1 MPVLSPAASN
11 PFDLIDDSAFTENTL
26 MKNPLAGLMQQAQK
40 MQENLKQVQDEIA
53 AAQIQGESGAGLVRI
68 SMNGKRQV
76 QKVVID
82 DSLLNEDRDMLED
95 LIAAAFNDAVNK
107 VSALKQEKMAGL
119 TGGIDLP
126 AGFKLPF

>member
-1 MPVLSPAASN
+1 
-11 PFDLIDDSAFTENTL
+11 

-53 AAQIQGESGAGLVRI
+53 EAQIQGESGAGLVRI
-68 SMNGKRQV
+68 TMNGKRQV
-76 QKVVID
+76 QKILID

-95 LIAAAFNDAVNK
+95 LIAAAFNDAINK
-107 VSALKQEKMAGL
+107 VSVLKQEKMAGL

>member
-1 MPVLSPAASN
+1 
-11 PFDLIDDSAFTENTL
+11 

-40 MQENLKQVQDEIA
+40 MQENLKQVQEEIA
-53 AAQIQGESGAGLVRI
+53 ATQIQGESGAGLVRI
-68 SMNGKRQV
+68 TMNGKRQV

-82 DSLLNEDRDMLED
+82 DSLLKEDRDMLED

>member
-1 MPVLSPAASN
+1 M
-11 PFDLIDDSAFTENTL
+11 
-26 MKNPLAGLMQQAQK
+26 MKNQLAGLMQQAQK

-95 LIAAAFNDAVNK
+95 LIAAAFNDAINK

>member
-1 MPVLSPAASN
+1 
-11 PFDLIDDSAFTENTL
+11 

-53 AAQIQGESGAGLVRI
+53 TAQIQGESGAGLVRI

-82 DSLLNEDRDMLED
+82 DSLLKEDRDMLED
-95 LIAAAFNDAVNK
+95 LIAAAFNDGVNK
-107 VSALKQEKMAGL
+107 VSALKQEKMAEL
-119 TGGIDLP
+119 AGGIDLP

>member
-1 MPVLSPAASN
+1 
-11 PFDLIDDSAFTENTL
+11 

-53 AAQIQGESGAGLVRI
+53 AAKVQGESGAGLVKI
-68 SMNGKRQV
+68 TMNGKRQV

-82 DSLLNEDRDMLED
+82 DSLLTEDRDMLED

-126 AGFKLPF
+126 PGFKLPF

>member
-1 MPVLSPAASN
+1 
-11 PFDLIDDSAFTENTL
+11 

-53 AAQIQGESGAGLVRI
+53 ETQIQGESGAGLVRI
-68 SMNGKRQV
+68 TMNGKRQV
-76 QKVVID
+76 QEIVID

-95 LIAAAFNDAVNK
+95 LIAAAFNDAINK

>member
-1 MPVLSPAASN
+1 
-11 PFDLIDDSAFTENTL
+11 

-40 MQENLKQVQDEIA
+40 MQENLNQVQDEIA

-107 VSALKQEKMAGL
+107 VSTLKQEKMAGL

>member
-1 MPVLSPAASN
+1 
-11 PFDLIDDSAFTENTL
+11 

-53 AAQIQGESGAGLVRI
+53 EAQIQGESGAGLVRI
-68 SMNGKRQV
+68 TMNGKRQV
-76 QKVVID
+76 QKIVID

-95 LIAAAFNDAVNK
+95 LIAAAFNDANNK

>member
-1 MPVLSPAASN
+1 
-11 PFDLIDDSAFTENTL
+11 

-107 VSALKQEKMAGL
+107 VSVLKQEKMAGL

>member
-1 MPVLSPAASN
+1 MN
-11 PFDLIDDSAFTENTL
+11 IKK
-26 MKNPLAGLMQQAQK
+26 MMQQAQK

>member
-1 MPVLSPAASN
+1 
-11 PFDLIDDSAFTENTL
+11 

-53 AAQIQGESGAGLVRI
+53 EAQIQGESGAGLVRI
-68 SMNGKRQV
+68 TMNGKRQV
-76 QKVVID
+76 QKIVID

-95 LIAAAFNDAVNK
+95 LIAAAFNDAINK
-107 VSALKQEKMAGL
+107 VSVLKQEKMAGL

>member
-1 MPVLSPAASN
+1 
-11 PFDLIDDSAFTENTL
+11 

-107 VSALKQEKMAGL
+107 VSALKQEKMSGL

>member
-1 MPVLSPAASN
+1 
-11 PFDLIDDSAFTENTL
+11 

-68 SMNGKRQV
+68 TMNGKRQV

-82 DSLLNEDRDMLED
+82 DSLLKEERDMLED
-95 LIAAAFNDAVNK
+95 LIAAAFNDAVKK

-119 TGGIDLP
+119 TGGIELP

>member
-1 MPVLSPAASN
+1 
-11 PFDLIDDSAFTENTL
+11 

-53 AAQIQGESGAGLVRI
+53 AAKVQGESGAGLVKVT
-68 SMNGKRQV
+68 MNGKRQV

-82 DSLLNEDRDMLED
+82 DSLLTEDRDMLED

-126 AGFKLPF
+126 PGFKLPF